1 MSSSHKASGDEPE
14 LPPDLNRADAMSAL
28 ELPAISKEEA
38 LDLLAKS
45 MAAFE
50 SLKGT
55 IERMQ
60 ASGEAASAQL
70 AVAAAAEAAQQ
81 QGSPA
86 DRGSIQSP
94 MGSSAIDR
102 ARQANAGVIKL
113 LRTQL
118 EESQAAAS
126 AVRKELESERALR
139 IAAELKLDEVRLQ
152 QRRNSLPQQDAPPQ
166 LVYAGSSSFD
176 SNRSSTSSV

>member
-1 MSSSHKASGDEPE
+1 MSSDAVPGDEPE
-14 LPPDLNRADAMSAL
+14 LPPDLNRADATAQL
-28 ELPAISKEEA
+28 ELPPVSKEEA

-50 SLKGT
+50 SLQGT
-55 IERMQ
+55 LERMQ

-70 AVAAAAEAAQQ
+70 AVAAASEAQQ
-81 QGSPA
+81 QQDSSAG
-86 DRGSIQSP
+86 RGSLQSP

-102 ARQANAGVIKL
+102 ARQANAGMIKM

-118 EESQAAAS
+118 EESQAAA
-126 AVRKELESERALR
+126 AAARKELENERALR

-152 QRRNSLPQQDAPPQ
+152 QRRRSSQQDGPPPQ